1 MFRTVHV
8 DFLSAIKGYEEKY
21 QVRITE
27 PNEGETNRLMENSK
41 GSQTTSTWKLQHQM
55 EESEYHVTK
64 KALRLTLQRQM
75 KKRQDIVLKFK
86 KTRNMLEKDVESK
99 TKLLSSV
106 KCKAM
111 TVILDTKSLITQI
124 QNSKAT
130 LERLKDQN
138 QHYMEQYSDLAEQMK
153 WDYNQL
159 YGNVNDHEQAY
170 VTNGYN
176 HE

>member
-1 MFRTVHV
+1 
-8 DFLSAIKGYEEKY
+8 
-21 QVRITE
+21 
-27 PNEGETNRLMENSK
+27 
-41 GSQTTSTWKLQHQM
+41 
-55 EESEYHVTK
+55 
-64 KALRLTLQRQM
+64 
-75 KKRQDIVLKFK
+75 
-86 KTRNMLEKDVESK
+86 MLEKDLESK

-106 KCKAM
+106 KSKAM

-124 QNSKAT
+124 QNRKAT

-138 QHYMEQYSDLAEQMK
+138 QQYMEQYADLAEQMK

-170 VTNGYN
+170 LTNGYN